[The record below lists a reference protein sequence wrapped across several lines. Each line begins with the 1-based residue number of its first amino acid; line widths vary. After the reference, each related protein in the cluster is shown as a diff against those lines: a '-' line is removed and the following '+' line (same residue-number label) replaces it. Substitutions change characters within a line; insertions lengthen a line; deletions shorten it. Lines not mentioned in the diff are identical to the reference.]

1 MANLSRSIP
10 AARGLQGIDTFLW
23 TISSQLR
30 RIPLNWLD
38 CPGRFFWVRFLSGL
52 LMFSSLEVLRSTQ
65 ESTMLNILMSV
76 ELLHSQFL
84 NKAVRHAWV
93 LLRLWWP
100 LKCNYRPELESV
112 CKALEVCFCW
122 SYSEFHY
129 FCLIPHF
136 PLGFEVLFLR
146 MWSAWRI
153 AFYFGM
159 NIDLTR
165 WKVLSFCKRNSLVFC
180 MANHIIQRIHDC
192 LVNNI
197 LGHSISILSI
207 SCLLFGLCNFLVLFS
222 FYCLDWSLL

>member
-10 AARGLQGIDTFLW
+10 AARGLQGIETFLW

-100 LKCNYRPELESV
+100 LKRVTIVLSLKASAKHLRFVSV
-112 CKALEVCFCW
+112 DRTQNFIISVWFPTFLLDLKFCFWEC
-122 SYSEFHY
+122 
-129 FCLIPHF
+129 
-136 PLGFEVLFLR
+136 EVLGELPFILVWTLTWQGER
-146 MWSAWRI
+146 YCHSAKE
-153 AFYFGM
+153 
-159 NIDLTR
+159 T
-165 WKVLSFCKRNSLVFC
+165 V
-180 MANHIIQRIHDC
+180 
-192 LVNNI
+192 
-197 LGHSISILSI
+197 
-207 SCLLFGLCNFLVLFS
+207 
-222 FYCLDWSLL
+222 